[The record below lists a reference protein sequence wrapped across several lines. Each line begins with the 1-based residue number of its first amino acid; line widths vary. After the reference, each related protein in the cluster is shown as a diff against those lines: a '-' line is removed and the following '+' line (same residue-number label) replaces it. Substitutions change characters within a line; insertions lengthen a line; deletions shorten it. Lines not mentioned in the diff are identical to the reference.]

1 MANDYYD
8 NEPFTRRNKK
18 KLGLLA
24 AMSVCRQELLVIQIV
39 RDYRKY
45 QYSGDWGKKL
55 VPYLLAKVYKVT
67 TTTTILLE
75 MNWYILAI
83 EVFRSCIG
91 SLTLC
96 AQAHD

>member
-45 QYSGDWGKKL
+45 QYSGD
-55 VPYLLAKVYKVT
+55 
-67 TTTTILLE
+67 
-75 MNWYILAI
+75 
-83 EVFRSCIG
+83 
-91 SLTLC
+91 
-96 AQAHD
+96 